1 MPSSQQSLFAA
12 FSFSSRRARRA
23 LHLNKRV
30 AYHASRHPPA
40 ASRLQP
46 QDQDRLSNL
55 APSFHS
61 FIQHRAFST
70 TIPRKMA
77 SDEDYMAFLNKANQ
91 DADEGRAAAQSSR
104 GAGAQRTFKTTDEG
118 SELPKSIAE
127 VCRNAFYV
135 SEADEPFKGV
145 SLKWKGEGGLPDE
158 VEFAKLINH
167 WDAENAQIDIMD
179 PVDWDSQGEYGNVLD
194 AVREATRGNDVRVY
208 RVARDLTR
216 AEYWVISRDDEG
228 GRIVG
233 VKALG
238 IES

>member
-1 MPSSQQSLFAA
+1 MPPSHQSLFAA
-12 FSFSSRRARRA
+12 FSCPSRRA
-23 LHLNKRV
+23 LHINNRIAHRIPQAIIHLQRQGQYNNSIS
-30 AYHASRHPPA
+30 ASSFTPR
-40 ASRLQP
+40 RT
-46 QDQDRLSNL
+46 LSN
-55 APSFHS
+55 
-61 FIQHRAFST
+61 T
-70 TIPRKMA
+70 TSRKMA

-104 GAGAQRTFKTTDEG
+104 GAGQQRTFKTTDEG

-127 VCRNAFYV
+127 VIRDAVYV

-145 SLKWKGEGGLPDE
+145 SLRWKGEGGLPDE

-179 PVDWDSQGEYGNVLD
+179 PVDWDSQGEYGNVID
-194 AVREATRGNDVRVY
+194 AVREATKGNDVRVY

-216 AEYWVISRDDEG
+216 AEYFVISRDDEG

>member
-1 MPSSQQSLFAA
+1 IPASSFR
-12 FSFSSRRARRA
+12 SFTQRRT
-23 LHLNKRV
+23 
-30 AYHASRHPPA
+30 
-40 ASRLQP
+40 
-46 QDQDRLSNL
+46 LSNT
-55 APSFHS
+55 AS
-61 FIQHRAFST
+61 
-70 TIPRKMA
+70 RKMA

-104 GAGAQRTFKTTDEG
+104 GAGAQREFKTADEG

-127 VCRNAFYV
+127 VCRDAFYV

-179 PVDWDSQGEYGNVLD
+179 PIEWDSQGEYGNIID

>member
-1 MPSSQQSLFAA
+1 MPPSQQSLFVA
-12 FSFSSRRARRA
+12 FSFPSRRA
-23 LHLNKRV
+23 LHINKRI
-30 AYHASRHPPA
+30 ARRIQHPQA
-40 ASRLQP
+40 IHLQP
-46 QDQDRLSNL
+46 QGQYSSSSIS
-55 APSFHS
+55 APSFRS
-61 FIQHRAFST
+61 VTQRRTLSNTA
-70 TIPRKMA
+70 PRKMA

-91 DADEGRAAAQSSR
+91 DADEGKAAAQSSR
-104 GAGAQRTFKTTDEG
+104 GAGAQRTFKTADEG

-127 VCRNAFYV
+127 VCRGAFYV

-179 PVDWDSQGEYGNVLD
+179 PVDWDSQGEYGNIID

>member
-12 FSFSSRRARRA
+12 FSFPSKRALYLNQRIARHVPRRLPALQPHKALQLQGRDSSSTTPSLRSFTQRRA
-23 LHLNKRV
+23 L
-30 AYHASRHPPA
+30 S
-40 ASRLQP
+40 
-46 QDQDRLSNL
+46 
-55 APSFHS
+55 
-61 FIQHRAFST
+61 ST
-70 TIPRKMA
+70 VPRKMA

-91 DADEGRAAAQSSR
+91 DADEGRAAAQSSG
-104 GAGAQRTFKTTDEG
+104 GAGAQRTFKTADEG
-118 SELPKSIAE
+118 SELPKSIAD
-127 VCRNAFYV
+127 VCRDAFYV

-158 VEFAKLINH
+158 VEFAKLISH

-179 PVDWDSQGEYGNVLD
+179 PVDWDSQGEYGNVID

>member
-1 MPSSQQSLFAA
+1 MPPSQQSLFAA
-12 FSFSSRRARRA
+12 FSCPSRRA
-23 LHLNKRV
+23 LHINNRI
-30 AYHASRHPPA
+30 AHRIPQAIIH
-40 ASRLQP
+40 LQR
-46 QDQDRLSNL
+46 QGQYNSIS
-55 APSFHS
+55 APSFT
-61 FIQHRAFST
+61 QHRTLSNT
-70 TIPRKMA
+70 VSRKMA

-104 GAGAQRTFKTTDEG
+104 GGAGQQRAFKTTDEG

-127 VCRNAFYV
+127 VCRDAFYV

-179 PVDWDSQGEYGNVLD
+179 PVDWDSQGEYGNVID
-194 AVREATRGNDVRVY
+194 AVREATKGNDVRVY

-216 AEYWVISRDDEG
+216 AEYFVISRDDEG